1 MRQRSCSHRVSE
13 LYNEVILTTKF
24 QKEFCNRDSFYTD
37 NIYCSA
43 FWSKNFQVKLLIID
57 KENQE
62 IIYENICDETLIF
75 FNDLKTDTFMYAID
89 VSNSV
94 ITKFNNLIL
103 NYGKVNNSYQEHHTF
118 IKLSKSINDIVVKDD
133 VIYFSVNLPTIR
145 IEEDKNINLSYTK
158 GEHYLTPIDT
168 VVKNI
173 NIENCFILIGI
184 DTNSLFEIKR
194 HIFNDRNTEINFSKI
209 AVNRKNS
216 LLIEVYDDYF
226 MEDISYFV
234 DFSKNIIKQLHPPHL
249 TLINDSYLLIL
260 PLYAYNTYSDFK
272 LIRLSDLLELDLY
285 NILNNALSD
294 NLDDI
299 SRGFYNDVIVFIS
312 DNTLAIGDF
321 YFNCSNLF
329 ESNKNFNSKI
339 EPVIQKLRS
348 LIPITGK
355 YFDGYALE
363 IHTIKSTLKEDGSF
377 ETLRTDLGELLYKL
391 KYNFDKNS
399 IENIAQ
405 RCAET
410 IGKVIPNV
418 DVIIPSP
425 PSNLNR
431 PFQPV
436 YELAKRIS
444 EITKIPF
451 DIDYVTKLPTEQIKT
466 LADQEDRNLIL
477 DRAISINDKK
487 YKDKNILLFD
497 DLFRSG
503 DTLNVIAKKLKINGG
518 VNSIKAICVTKTR
531 TKR

>member
-13 LYNEVILTTKF
+13 LYNEVILTAKF

-62 IIYENICDETLIF
+62 IIYENICDKTLIF
-75 FNDLKTDTFMYAID
+75 FNDLKTDTFLYAFD
-89 VSNSV
+89 VLNSV
-94 ITKFNNLIL
+94 ITKFNNPIL

-133 VIYFSVNLPTIR
+133 VIYFSVNLPAIR
-145 IEEDKNINLSYTK
+145 IKEDKNINLSFTK
-158 GEHYLTPIDT
+158 EKDYLTSLDVVFENIPIDET
-168 VVKNI
+168 SLLVGINSNRLVEMRRDI
-173 NIENCFILIGI
+173 FNIE
-184 DTNSLFEIKR
+184 DTPIR
-194 HIFNDRNTEINFSKI
+194 ISKI
-209 AVNRKNS
+209 KIDRKNS
-216 LLIEVYDDYF
+216 IIIEVYDGYYMESIAYIVDY
-226 MEDISYFV
+226 
-234 DFSKNIIKQLHPPHL
+234 SKQIVKELHPPYL
-249 TLINDSYLLIL
+249 MLNNNDYLLII
-260 PLYAYNTYSDFK
+260 PSYGYNTYSEFK
-272 LIRLSDLLELDLY
+272 LIRLSDLMELDLY
-285 NILNNALSD
+285 DILPKNILD
-294 NLDDI
+294 ILDDI
-299 SRGFYNDVIVFIS
+299 IYHDGIEFIS
-312 DNTLAIGDF
+312 NDILSIGDYDF
-321 YFNCSNLF
+321 SCSNLF

-339 EPVIQKLRS
+339 EPVIQKLKS

-355 YFDGYALE
+355 NFDGYALE

-377 ETLRTDLGELLYKL
+377 ETLRTELGELLYKL

-410 IGKVIPNV
+410 ISKVFPNV

-436 YELAKRIS
+436 HELTKRIS

-451 DIDYVTKLPTEQIKT
+451 DVDYVNKMPTEQIKT
-466 LADQEDRNLIL
+466 LASQEDRNLIL
-477 DRAISINDKK
+477 DRAISIKDKR